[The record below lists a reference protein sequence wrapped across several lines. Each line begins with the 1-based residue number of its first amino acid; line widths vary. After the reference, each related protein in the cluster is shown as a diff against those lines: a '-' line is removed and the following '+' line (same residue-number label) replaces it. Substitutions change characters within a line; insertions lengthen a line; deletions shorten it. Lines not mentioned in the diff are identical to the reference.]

1 MKTVPAASTAPQQQ
15 AYTRAY
21 RDVTAHVE
29 LDEAFAKLRAAAE
42 SHAGLLQKQAAV
54 RVRNW
59 LKKLSEEVRGMG
71 KSTAIASVAV

>member
-1 MKTVPAASTAPQQQ
+1 MKTLPAGSAAPQQQ
-15 AYTRAY
+15 AYAQAY

-54 RVRNW
+54 CVRNW
-59 LKKLSEEVRGMG
+59 LKKLSEEVRARG
-71 KSTAIASVAV
+71 KA